1 VHDARL
7 STLGEE
13 RSVSGGYDALA
24 PRYAMAMQS
33 AIENFLDR
41 GDLGELHDA
50 SMHVGP
56 QIFTSKRPW
65 HTDCSPEACASLA
78 NFSSEL

>member
-1 VHDARL
+1 MHDARP
-7 STLGEE
+7 STLGAGS
-13 RSVSGGYDALA
+13 SVSASYEVQAL
-24 PRYAMAMQS
+24 RYAIHMRPAV
-33 AIENFLDR
+33 ENFLDH
-41 GDLGELHDA
+41 GELHDA
-50 SMHVGP
+50 GMHVGP